1 MEITSI
7 KKIDEH
13 QKYLND
19 IFVNNEK
26 LLGGY
31 SKYKIPNMEEIDY
44 YEKKVSNTLIKKIW
58 EKNNDSIRNYM
69 ESLCKQNKKIN
80 KEEVLK
86 KFKFMVPQIKSSNLL
101 LIKGQVVAG
110 MNYKAIVS
118 VLFNNI
124 PYGINTEYYEI
135 NYFVPLN

>member
-1 MEITSI
+1 
-7 KKIDEH
+7 
-13 QKYLND
+13 
-19 IFVNNEK
+19 
-26 LLGGY
+26 
-31 SKYKIPNMEEIDY
+31 
-44 YEKKVSNTLIKKIW
+44 
-58 EKNNDSIRNYM
+58 M
-69 ESLCKQNKKIN
+69 ESLRKQNNKIN

-86 KFKFMVPQIKSSNLL
+86 KFKFVVPQIKSSSLL

-135 NYFVPLN
+135 EYFVPLN

>member
-19 IFVNNEK
+19 IFTNNEK

-31 SKYKIPNMEEIDY
+31 SKYKIPDMEEVDY
-44 YEKKVSNTLIKKIW
+44 YEKNVSNTLIKKIW

-69 ESLCKQNKKIN
+69 ESLRKQNNKIN

-86 KFKFMVPQIKSSNLL
+86 KFKFVVPQIKSSSLL

-118 VLFNNI
+118 ILFNNI

-135 NYFVPLN
+135 EYFVPLN

>member
-19 IFVNNEK
+19 IFANNEK

-31 SKYKIPNMEEIDY
+31 SKYKIPTMKEVDY
-44 YEKKVSNTLIKKIW
+44 YEKEVSNILINKMW
-58 EKNNDSIRNYM
+58 EQNNKLIINYM
-69 ESLCKQNKKIN
+69 DLLYKKNKKVN
-80 KEEVLK
+80 KGEILK
-86 KFKFMVPQIKSSNLL
+86 KFKFIVPQIKSSNLL

-118 VLFNNI
+118 VLLNNI

-135 NYFVPLN
+135 EYFVPIN